1 MSTSLTASDASAAAA
16 SSTDSLD
23 IDDNT
28 DNKDA
33 TIETILGRC
42 HTNSRNEDR
51 LKQASEHAVQ
61 LIQTYAAMDPLAEQ
75 SPWKHPQQILDQLKM
90 ARNAIQEAWID
101 YQKQQLEMEQ
111 QNDNDDGNN
120 KKVLL
125 SDEEFRVLYLDMITD
140 AFGDVLEEMRQQ
152 QTTTSSTGGDDEM
165 DVEVL
170 VDCLQSGMELLEE
183 GDRTQQYLD
192 SMTELPNW
200 EEEEKHIPVHQQMQE
215 TMGLRPTATTAVSLL
230 SSSET

>member
-1 MSTSLTASDASAAAA
+1 MSTSITASDAA
-16 SSTDSLD
+16 STASLD
-23 IDDNT
+23 IDDSN

-33 TIETILGRC
+33 TVETILGCC
-42 HTNSRNEDR
+42 HHTSSSNEDR
-51 LKQASEHAVQ
+51 SLKQASEHAVQ

-90 ARNAIQEAWID
+90 ARNAIKEAWID
-101 YQKQQLEMEQ
+101 YQKQQQQLEMEQ
-111 QNDNDDGNN
+111 QNDNDDDNTN
-120 KKVLL
+120 KKVL

-140 AFGDVLEEMRQQ
+140 AFGDVLEEMREQ
-152 QTTTSSTGGDDEM
+152 QTTTSSTGGGEM

-200 EEEEKHIPVHQQMQE
+200 EEEEKQIPVHQQMQE
-215 TMGLRPTATTAVSLL
+215 TMGLRPTATTTVSPL